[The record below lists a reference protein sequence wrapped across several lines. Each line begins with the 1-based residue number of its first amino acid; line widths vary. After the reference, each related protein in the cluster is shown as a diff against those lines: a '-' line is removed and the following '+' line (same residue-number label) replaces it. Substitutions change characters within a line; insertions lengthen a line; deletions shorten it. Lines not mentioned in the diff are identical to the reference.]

1 MSLSSALCPTAHA
14 DHERSN
20 PTLHL
25 TISAN
30 RRFLL
35 IRIGLGIPQSGSQRF
50 GGREGYSAGVLSTS
64 VAAHTK
70 LQAEQTVQIIG
81 SLGTSTP
88 ARIADASVYQK
99 LGGKLERCKPR
110 SAAATQRFHGFFTC
124 IERLLEVYE
133 TNLPT
138 LSRQSL

>member
-88 ARIADASVYQK
+88 ARIAALAFQE
-99 LGGKLERCKPR
+99 LGGRCKPR
-110 SAAATQRFHGFFTC
+110 SAAATQRFHGFFT
-124 IERLLEVYE
+124 
-133 TNLPT
+133 
-138 LSRQSL
+138 